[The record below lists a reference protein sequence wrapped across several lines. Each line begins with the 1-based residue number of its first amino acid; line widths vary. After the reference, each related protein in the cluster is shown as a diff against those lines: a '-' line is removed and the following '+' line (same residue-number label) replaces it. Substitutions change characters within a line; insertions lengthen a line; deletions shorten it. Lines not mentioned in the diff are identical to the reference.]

1 MAAVIPAFL
10 PAGSFL
16 IYLGSVNAFQNNLRA
31 RSLLSFIALIVQIP
45 FGHILHL
52 ILDNPKWPRR
62 KRGLIGLGFV
72 AIPLS
77 LAWIWEIVR
86 TRHFNRQESRKVLV
100 DWSEPEFGLIMLLFV
115 LNWTASIL
123 WQCESFR
130 ELILPALCTFQ
141 DTYPA
146 L

>member
-1 MAAVIPAFL
+1 VLPAFF

-45 FGHILHL
+45 FGHLLHL

-62 KRGLIGLGFV
+62 KRALVGLGFV
-72 AIPLS
+72 GVPLS
-77 LAWIWEIVR
+77 VAWVWEIIR
-86 TRHFNRQESRKVLV
+86 ARHFDRNDPPKIPV
-100 DWSEPEFGLIMLLFV
+100 DWRERDFGPIMVLFV

-123 WQCESFR
+123 WQCKP
-130 ELILPALCTFQ
+130 L
-141 DTYPA
+141 
-146 L
+146 